1 MLLIQQSSSF
11 RTWTSRALMVYF
23 RRALLFLVVSPRQ
36 NINNNRCILQQQTV
50 YFSDAEDDEEIL
62 MIEKK
67 KIIFNQTNSN
77 KLSQGLNNSMTK
89 SIQKEITYSP
99 LIKSSKV
106 SLISIDQSSP
116 IFNSNQAFRSF
127 SITKIYQ
134 TNPLLSCPPPPC
146 ICNSFSSESNK
157 LLLPTSHRYSSTSIH
172 ENSSVSSDDI
182 YEKYQTS
189 FSHILH
195 QTKSLHTLRIEDK
208 LESMLVLEPNTS
220 IITVH
225 QLTYPWSSHSMIT
238 THICV
243 RLIANRIDSSI
254 QCDTKPIGCKKSLLN
269 NKKQSSSISSNKK
282 FERSSIL

>member
-1 MLLIQQSSSF
+1 MLLIQQSYSF

-36 NINNNRCILQQQTV
+36 NINNNNCILQQQTV
-50 YFSDAEDDEEIL
+50 CFGDAEDDEEIL

-89 SIQKEITYSP
+89 SIPKEITNPP

-106 SLISIDQSSP
+106 SLISIDQSSM

-127 SITKIYQ
+127 SITNSNENKVLNDSVYQ
-134 TNPLLSCPPPPC
+134 KNCSCISWQQAPINYYNSFYTLPYFNYTNPLLSCSPLPC

-157 LLLPTSHRYSSTSIH
+157 SLLPTSSHRYSSTSIH
-172 ENSSVSSDDI
+172 ENSSQSSDDI

-195 QTKSLHTLRIEDK
+195 QTKSLHTLRKEDK

-225 QLTYPWSSHSMIT
+225 QLTYPFFQPFNDYNSYM
-238 THICV
+238 C
-243 RLIANRIDSSI
+243 
-254 QCDTKPIGCKKSLLN
+254 
-269 NKKQSSSISSNKK
+269 
-282 FERSSIL
+282 